1 MKSDLV
7 SNRFIKNQQGMN
19 IFILFEWIYFFNEFG
34 QVYSIRLYL
43 CRL

>member
-19 IFILFEWIYFFNEFG
+19 IFILFEWIYFLMNLVKFIQLGFIY
-34 QVYSIRLYL
+34 VD
-43 CRL
+43 